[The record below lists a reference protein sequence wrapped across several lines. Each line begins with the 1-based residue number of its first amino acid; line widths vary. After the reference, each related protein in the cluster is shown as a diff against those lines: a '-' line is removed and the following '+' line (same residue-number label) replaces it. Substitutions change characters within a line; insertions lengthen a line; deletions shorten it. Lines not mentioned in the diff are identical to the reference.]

1 MSEIPVKTPPILP
14 ENIPP
19 EEYREEFFRTAA
31 GPGGQKINKTSSAV
45 RLVFDAENTVLL
57 DEAGKIRLRI
67 LAGASARNADGS
79 ITVSAG
85 ESRSL
90 QHNRTLALEKLASLL
105 TEASRVP
112 RKRKKTR
119 PTHSAVLKRLSDKKN
134 RSEIKKGRSGN
145 FD

>member
-1 MSEIPVKTPPILP
+1 MCLKYQV
-14 ENIPP
+14 N
-19 EEYREEFFRTAA
+19 
-31 GPGGQKINKTSSAV
+31 
-45 RLVFDAENTVLL
+45 NTVLL

-105 TEASRVP
+105 TEAARVP

-134 RSEIKKGRSGN
+134 RSEIKKGRSGK